1 MPWSFAR
8 KLSTIIIAT
17 IFVFSSIKENIGIPF
32 AKKLSTTIIS
42 TWFVLGSIKEEIM
55 IPWNGDAS
63 LMVFPSVPVEEN
75 WKVAFWNAIFI
86 DYLCLLNTTQHLNN
100 FLLASI
106 SFHSFSNFNDLTKMC
121 LLGESTMV

>member
-1 MPWSFAR
+1 LGFHLPKNYQPPSFR
-8 KLSTIIIAT
+8 HDLSLA
-17 IFVFSSIKENIGIPF
+17 PF
-32 AKKLSTTIIS
+32 
-42 TWFVLGSIKEEIM
+42 KEEIM

-63 LMVFPSVPVEEN
+63 LMVFPSVLVEEN